1 MATPAFDTL
10 SAARQLEAAGIETKH
25 AEAIVTA
32 IRQSGES
39 AVTKTD
45 LDALRSDF
53 KADLSSAVNRMLLAQ
68 TAIAGLLFTAIKF
81 L

>member
-1 MATPAFDTL
+1 MATPVFDTL
-10 SAARQLEAAGIETKH
+10 SAVRQLEAAGIETKH

-39 AVTKTD
+39 AITKTD

-68 TAIAGLLFTAIKF
+68 IAVAGLISTALKF

>member
-1 MATPAFDTL
+1 MATPVFDTL

-45 LDALRSDF
+45 LEALRSDF

-68 TAIAGLLFTAIKF
+68 VAIAGLLFTAIKF

>member
-1 MATPAFDTL
+1 MATPVFDTL

-39 AVTKTD
+39 AVTKTG
-45 LDALRSDF
+45 LEALRSDF

-68 TAIAGLLFTAIKF
+68 VAIAGLLFTAIKF

>member
-1 MATPAFDTL
+1 MATPVFDTL

-25 AEAIVTA
+25 AEAIVTV
-32 IRQSGES
+32 IRQSGE
-39 AVTKTD
+39 ATVTKTD
-45 LDALRSDF
+45 LEALRSDF

-68 TAIAGLLFTAIKF
+68 VAIAGLLFTAIKF

>member
-1 MATPAFDTL
+1 MATPVFDTL

-32 IRQSGES
+32 IRQSGEA

-45 LDALRSDF
+45 LEALRSDF

-68 TAIAGLLFTAIKF
+68 VAIAGLLFTAIKF

>member
-1 MATPAFDTL
+1 MATPVFDTL

-32 IRQSGES
+32 IRQSGE
-39 AVTKTD
+39 ATVTKTD
-45 LDALRSDF
+45 LEALRSDF

-68 TAIAGLLFTAIKF
+68 VAIAGLLFTAIKF